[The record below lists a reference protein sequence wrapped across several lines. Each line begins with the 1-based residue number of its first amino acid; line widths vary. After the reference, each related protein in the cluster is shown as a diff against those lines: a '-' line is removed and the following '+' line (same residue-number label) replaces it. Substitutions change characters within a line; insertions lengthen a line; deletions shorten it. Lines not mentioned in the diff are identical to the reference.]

1 VSLLSRILCPVIDG
15 CHFQD
20 LAPVSFAPIVEL
32 ALLARAASRSLQ
44 SPIQKDS
51 LVAMKQLIHGTDYDK
66 SQRQRERERE
76 RTTLLVLSSF
86 SVSNVSFRKLRRKTF
101 ICSVHCNNIWRTSLL
116 CLLISYT
123 PCLDDIPNMST
134 PILHL
139 RIVAHLECG

>member
-66 SQRQRERERE
+66 SQRQRERERTYHTSRPVE
-76 RTTLLVLSSF
+76 FLCVQCQLPETKKEDVHLFRTLQQ
-86 SVSNVSFRKLRRKTF
+86 
-101 ICSVHCNNIWRTSLL
+101 
-116 CLLISYT
+116 
-123 PCLDDIPNMST
+123 
-134 PILHL
+134 
-139 RIVAHLECG
+139 HLEDIAVVSLDIVHTMP